1 MSNRTEPAPNRTA
14 PDPNRTAPDATR
26 SERVTPQLL
35 QNWDLPEPGD
45 SKKSRGRVI
54 VIGGSRRSPGAVL
67 LAGEAALRVGAGRLG
82 LVVPASIDAQL
93 GVVLPEAAVF
103 ALPERAADSLDAA
116 VREEMDSADAVLLG
130 PGFDDPDET
139 RETLLRVV
147 EADVRCLVLDAFAL
161 GILSQVPRDALPR
174 RLVLNPNEEE
184 AAILLDRELGDD
196 RTADAAEIARR
207 FDAVVNCYGSV
218 AAPDGRTWE
227 IEEGGPGLG
236 TSGSG
241 DVLAGAI
248 AGFAARGLDA
258 AGAAVWGSW
267 THARAGARLTERIGL
282 GFLSRDL
289 AGELTPAL
297 KEVDA

>member
-1 MSNRTEPAPNRTA
+1 MSNRTDPSPNRSAHDT
-14 PDPNRTAPDATR
+14 TR
-26 SERVTPQLL
+26 AEKVTSRLL
-35 QNWDLPEPGD
+35 EAWDLPDPGD

-67 LAGEAALRVGAGRLG
+67 LAGEAGLRVGAGRLG

-103 ALPERAADSLDAA
+103 ALPERAVDRLDAV
-116 VREEMDSADAVLLG
+116 VREELDSADAVLLG
-130 PGFDDPDET
+130 PGFDDADET

-147 EADVRCLVLDAFAL
+147 ETDVRCLVLDAFAL
-161 GILSQVPRDALPR
+161 GILSDVPRDALPR
-174 RLVLNPNEEE
+174 RLILTPNEEE
-184 AAILLDRELGDD
+184 AAILLDRELRSD
-196 RTADAAEIARR
+196 RTADVAEIARR
-207 FDAVVNCYGSV
+207 FDAVVTCYGSV
-218 AAPDGRTWE
+218 ATPDGRTWE

-248 AGFAARGLDA
+248 AGFAARGLDD

-267 THARAGARLTERIGL
+267 THARAGERLTERIGL

-289 AGELTPAL
+289 ACELTPAL
-297 KEVDA
+297 AEVGA